1 MAQCPAGHRLPCAIC
16 GAANVS
22 QCNGGEYVSPYLR
35 TAPRTEQQARL
46 DLDRAADKTNPTN

>member
-16 GAANVS
+16 GASSVE

-35 TAPRTEQQARL
+35 TAPRTEQQAREEL
-46 DLDRAADKTNPTN
+46 KRAANTNDPTN